1 MTMSNVM
8 KSPSP
13 LKTQDYDFDLPP
25 QLIAQRPSL
34 QRGQSRCLFMNG
46 KGQTQIH
53 SFADVLQYFKG
64 DEILVLNDTRV
75 IPARLKGH
83 KSTGGRIEIFFLE
96 LLENDYIE
104 HIEHIDQ
111 QADNAIYFKTIYF
124 KAMTRGKLKPQ
135 QSVYLSAG
143 ACATLIKRDTH
154 GHATMSLTWN
164 FESLK
169 SALEIDVTEYNLQ
182 DLFWEWL
189 HHIGEIPL
197 PPYIQRDADQD
208 DTDRYQTVY
217 ANQPGA
223 VAAPTAGLH
232 FTQELLEVLQDKGV
246 QIVYITLHVGAGTF
260 LPVKADNLTD
270 HVMHSER
277 YHVPAKTQSYL
288 NSERPIIAV
297 GTTVVRAL
305 ESFAQDPHAN
315 RTEIFIYP
323 GYEFKIIDGLLSNFH
338 LPQSTLL
345 MLVSAL
351 AGHQTTM
358 QAYRHAVQ
366 AQMRFYSYGDASLWV
381 KPQGRWDR

>member
-1 MTMSNVM
+1 MTMSNAM
-8 KSPSP
+8 KPPSP

-25 QLIAQRPSL
+25 HLIAQRPSL
-34 QRGQSRCLFMNG
+34 QRGQSRCLFVNG
-46 KGQTQIH
+46 KGQTQSH
-53 SFADVLQYFKG
+53 DFADVLQYFKG
-64 DEILVLNDTRV
+64 DEVLVLNDTRV

-83 KSTGGRIEIFFLE
+83 KSTGGRIEVFFLE
-96 LLENDYIE
+96 LLANDYID
-104 HIEHIDQ
+104 HIDQ
-111 QADNAIYFKTIYF
+111 QADDTIYF

-143 ACATLIKRDTH
+143 ACATLLERDTH

-164 FESLK
+164 LESLK
-169 SALEIDVTEYNLQ
+169 SALEIDIAEYNRQ

-189 HHIGEIPL
+189 HYIGEIPL
-197 PPYIQRDADQD
+197 PPYIQRQADQD
-208 DTDRYQTVY
+208 DLDRYQTVY
-217 ANQPGA
+217 ADQPGA

-232 FTQELLEVLQDKGV
+232 FTQALLEALQDKGV
-246 QIVYITLHVGAGTF
+246 QIAYITLHVGAGTF
-260 LPVKADNLTD
+260 LPVKADDLTD

-323 GYEFKIIDGLLSNFH
+323 GYDFKVIDGLLSNFH

-345 MLVSAL
+345 MLVSAF

-366 AQMRFYSYGDASLWV
+366 AQMHFYSYGDASLWV